1 MPPRA
6 QPYAR
11 LDCESIRPR
20 DTVPATVATVQ
31 DIKSVASVSV
41 TEEIVEQV
49 PGPQA
54 PFAVRVI
61 IVLFVLSYMI
71 ATLWLLLDAWV
82 FGSMRLRWLLGMN
95 GDAPLPSVFLSAFHA
110 MLGAVLGAGALGIVS
125 FHHYTSIKG
134 DFQSRHVWGYFVAP
148 VLASVLGLVVFAL
161 LQSGL
166 LVFAG
171 GGSAD
176 KADDLA
182 RLGYLAVGF
191 LAGFGWYEATQAIQ
205 RIVKRFFSSD
215 DPNSDTRTQ
224 IAD

>member
-1 MPPRA
+1 M
-6 QPYAR
+6 
-11 LDCESIRPR
+11 
-20 DTVPATVATVQ
+20 ATIQ

-41 TEEIVEQV
+41 TEEISVQQA
-49 PGPQA
+49 PSPQA
-54 PFAVRVI
+54 PFVVRVI
-61 IVLFVLSYMI
+61 IVLFVLAYML

-95 GDAPLPSVFLSAFHA
+95 SDAALPPVFLSAFHA

-148 VLASVLGLVVFAL
+148 VLAAVLGLVVFAL

-215 DPNSDTRTQ
+215 ETGSNPQTNTET
-224 IAD
+224 

>member
-1 MPPRA
+1 M
-6 QPYAR
+6 
-11 LDCESIRPR
+11 
-20 DTVPATVATVQ
+20 ATVQ
-31 DIKSVASVSV
+31 DIKSVTSVSV
-41 TEEIVEQV
+41 SEEVSVQQ
-49 PGPQA
+49 PPSPQA
-54 PFAVRVI
+54 PFVVRVI
-61 IVLFVLSYMI
+61 IVLFVLGYML

-95 GDAPLPSVFLSAFHA
+95 SDAALPPVFLSAFHA

-125 FHHYTSIKG
+125 FHHYASIKG

-166 LVFAG
+166 LAG

-215 DPNSDTRTQ
+215 EASLNSQTDQQTP
-224 IAD
+224 